1 MTWDTA
7 LFNWI
12 HGLSGWSV
20 FTDAMGVFFA
30 QYLAYLLVVAALFF
44 IFRES
49 GTKARLKI
57 FFNLALA
64 TLISRGILTEIMDYI
79 YARPRPFSLFGFSP
93 LVNASGASFP
103 SGHAALF
110 FGLGFMIF
118 SLNRRWGYWFL
129 SLAFVNGLARI
140 FAGVHY
146 PLDILGGILFGFAG
160 AYIAEKLIG
169 KPAEIDENQSE
180 LSETGGPEEAPGK
193 SVPNSS

>member
-1 MTWDTA
+1 MVWDTA

-20 FTDAMGVFFA
+20 FTDALGVFFA
-30 QYLAYLLVVAALFF
+30 QYLAYLLAIAAIFF
-44 IFRES
+44 IFKES
-49 GTKARLKI
+49 GAKLRLKTS
-57 FFNLALA
+57 FYLALA
-64 TLISRGILTEIMDYI
+64 ALISRGILTEVMDYI
-79 YARPRPFSLFGFSP
+79 YTRPRPFSVFGFSP

-129 SLAFVNGLARI
+129 SLAFVNSLARI

-160 AYIAEKLIG
+160 AYIAEKFIG
-169 KPAEIDENQSE
+169 KSNKTNENLDE
-180 LSETGGPEEAPGK
+180 LPETGAPA
-193 SVPNSS
+193 